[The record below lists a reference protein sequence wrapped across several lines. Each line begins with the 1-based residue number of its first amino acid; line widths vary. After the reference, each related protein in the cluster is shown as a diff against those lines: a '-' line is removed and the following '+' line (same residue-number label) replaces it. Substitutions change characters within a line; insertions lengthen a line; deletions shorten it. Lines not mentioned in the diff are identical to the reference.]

1 MNEVLK
7 EKLSKQAFIVKRS
20 FILNSIAFNTGHSL
34 EVGRQCKEVSHWSY
48 SVIENKTF
56 KLKILI
62 KSATYFTHEGSWK
75 RNT

>member
-1 MNEVLK
+1 MKLQK
-7 EKLSKQAFIVKRS
+7 ETFCLQPFIVKRV

-56 KLKILI
+56 KENTLI
-62 KSATYFTHEGSWK
+62 KPATYFTHEWSFK
-75 RNT
+75 RKT